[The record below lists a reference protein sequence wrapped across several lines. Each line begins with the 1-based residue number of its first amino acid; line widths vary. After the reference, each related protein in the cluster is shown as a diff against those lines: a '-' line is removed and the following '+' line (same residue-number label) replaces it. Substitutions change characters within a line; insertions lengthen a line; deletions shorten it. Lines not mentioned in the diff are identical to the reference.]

1 MANVHDRAGVS
12 GTSRREVIVK
22 AAALTGMAGI
32 LAIGRAPAFAQTA
45 AKKLVFAHLNPK
57 PESAAV
63 AFDWFAQEV
72 TKRTNGALDVQFFGS
87 TLLNKELEIMNAV
100 KAGSIAIGDPAGAV
114 ATIFPE
120 MAVFLTP
127 YLVKNYDQ
135 AYRMFNGTVG
145 DQLDKT
151 FQQKYGLK
159 TLCFW
164 DYGFRHFF
172 NNKRPIATPRD
183 LRGLKLRVQQ
193 SKVFADTV
201 NGLGANAVPMPF
213 SEVIP
218 ATQQGVIDGADLP
231 VINIDVLKVYEV
243 AKYTSMT
250 FHNYGPCLTVM
261 NLGVW
266 NSLTPDQQKIVLEAS
281 RAAQEQIRKSTES
294 VDNFASAKGLLEPK
308 GMKVNEADLDAF
320 RKLAEQRVW
329 PAFKSQFGDLWDV
342 IEKA

>member
-1 MANVHDRAGVS
+1 M
-12 GTSRREVIVK
+12 
-22 AAALTGMAGI
+22 
-32 LAIGRAPAFAQTA
+32 
-45 AKKLVFAHLNPK
+45 
-57 PESAAV
+57 
-63 AFDWFAQEV
+63 
-72 TKRTNGALDVQFFGS
+72 
-87 TLLNKELEIMNAV
+87 
-100 KAGSIAIGDPAGAV
+100 
-114 ATIFPE
+114 
-120 MAVFLTP
+120 
-127 YLVKNYDQ
+127 
-135 AYRMFNGTVG
+135 
-145 DQLDKT
+145 
-151 FQQKYGLK
+151 
-159 TLCFW
+159 
-164 DYGFRHFF
+164 
-172 NNKRPIATPRD
+172 
-183 LRGLKLRVQQ
+183 
-193 SKVFADTV
+193 